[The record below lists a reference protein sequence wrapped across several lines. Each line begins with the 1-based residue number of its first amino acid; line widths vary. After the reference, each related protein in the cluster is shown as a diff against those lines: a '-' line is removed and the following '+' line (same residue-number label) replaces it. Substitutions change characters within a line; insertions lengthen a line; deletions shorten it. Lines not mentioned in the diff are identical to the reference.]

1 MSRAPR
7 LRIDSCPQCGFK
19 FRGRPESHEHLSPLG
34 RRLQLAGYWA
44 FLPVMLG
51 IAAFIALTRDERGL
65 MLEFTGRANLIAFA
79 IFGPS
84 MLLFVLSMLVPK
96 RCTYRCP
103 QCSWERTLRPNDRVD
118 PAAPVSDKP
127 AKPTDDPAP

>member
-1 MSRAPR
+1 MSQAPR

-19 FRGRPESHEHLSPLG
+19 FRGRPEDHEHLSPLG

-44 FLPVMLG
+44 FLPVMLA

-79 IFGPS
+79 IFSPS
-84 MLLFVLSMLVPK
+84 MTLFVLSMVMPK
-96 RCTYRCP
+96 HRTYRCP
-103 QCSWERTLRPNDRVD
+103 QCSWQKTLRN
-118 PAAPVSDKP
+118 AADLPSP
-127 AKPTDDPAP
+127 E

>member
-1 MSRAPR
+1 MSRAPH

-19 FRGRPESHEHLSPLG
+19 FRGRPESHEHLSPFG
-34 RRLQLAGYWA
+34 RRLQLAGFWA

-65 MLEFTGRANLIAFA
+65 MLDFTGRANLIAFA

-96 RCTYRCP
+96 HQTYRCP
-103 QCSWERTLRPNDRVD
+103 QCSWERTLRPGDRVD
-118 PAAPVSDKP
+118 PVAPVSDKP
-127 AKPTDDPAP
+127 AKPTDDPA